1 MGRWHRDFERIGAGS
16 RAAPLVTPDFRVSLV
31 AGLLAVVCLAV
42 TSSLGDVHAEAVAPR
57 VIALAGSGL
66 FLALSMIA
74 VRHAGTELYRVLAPR
89 VGASHSGVVRL
100 LINLSGLTLVLL
112 ATLGLL
118 SVPIQQL
125 LLGGALTGVIVG
137 IAAQQA
143 LGNVFAGLVLLLA
156 RPFNV
161 GDAIRIRSGTLGGEL
176 LARVVAVGLTYVTL
190 ETADGLLSVPNSVM
204 LASGIGPQPDRR
216 PTVHA

>member
-1 MGRWHRDFERIGAGS
+1 
-16 RAAPLVTPDFRVSLV
+16 
-31 AGLLAVVCLAV
+31 
-42 TSSLGDVHAEAVAPR
+42 
-57 VIALAGSGL
+57 
-66 FLALSMIA
+66 
-74 VRHAGTELYRVLAPR
+74 
-89 VGASHSGVVRL
+89 
-100 LINLSGLTLVLL
+100 LL

-161 GDAIRIRSGTLGGEL
+161 DDAIRIRSGTLGGEL
-176 LARVVAVGLTYVTL
+176 LGRVIAVGLTYVTL
-190 ETADGLLSVPNSVM
+190 ETADGLLLVPNSVM

-216 PTVHA
+216 PTVPA